1 MTKYLTKFICH
12 KPGNIGTFYRTFLT
26 KLNGGKE
33 TTFLNPTQTF
43 KFEKKDLGPGFAY
56 FLKNGIT
63 IEIPVDLI
71 ATLVKAFR

>member
-1 MTKYLTKFICH
+1 M
-12 KPGNIGTFYRTFLT
+12 
-26 KLNGGKE
+26 
-33 TTFLNPTQTF
+33 QTF
-43 KFEKKDLGPGFAY
+43 KFEKKDLGPGFVY